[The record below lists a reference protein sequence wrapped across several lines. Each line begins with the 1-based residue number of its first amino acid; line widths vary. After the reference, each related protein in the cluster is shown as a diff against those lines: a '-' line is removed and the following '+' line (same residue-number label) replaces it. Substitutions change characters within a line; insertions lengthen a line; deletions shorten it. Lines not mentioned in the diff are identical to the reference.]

1 MTSASPVV
9 IGRFGK
15 TFGIL
20 GWIKVISFTT
30 PKENILKF
38 KPWLIQKNKVWE
50 EVCFEDSK
58 QRVSNII
65 VKLPSYNSPEDAAHL
80 TNINIGVLRE
90 QLPKLQ
96 KQEYYWDDLIGLE
109 VINKEKINLGA
120 VRSLIATGS
129 NDVLVVMGERK
140 RLIPYTSNV
149 ILNVNLV
156 NKIIQV
162 DWEQDFL

>member
-58 QRVSNII
+58 QHASNIV
-65 VKLPSYNSPEDAAHL
+65 VKLPNYNSPEDAAHL

-90 QLPKLQ
+90 QLPKLRG
-96 KQEYYWDDLIGLE
+96 EDYYWEDLIGLE
-109 VINKEKINLGA
+109 VINKEKVNLGI
-120 VRSLIATGS
+120 VQSLIATGS
-129 NDVLVVMGERK
+129 NDVLIVMGERK
-140 RLIPYTSNV
+140 RLIPYISNV
-149 ILNVNLV
+149 ILNVDLAS
-156 NKIIQV
+156 KIIEG
-162 DWEQDFL
+162 DWEGDF